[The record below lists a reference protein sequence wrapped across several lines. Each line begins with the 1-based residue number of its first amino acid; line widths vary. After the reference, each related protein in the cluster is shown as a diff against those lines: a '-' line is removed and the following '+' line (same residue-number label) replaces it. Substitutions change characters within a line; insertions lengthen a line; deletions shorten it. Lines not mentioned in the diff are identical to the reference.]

1 MCTGGEKRKE
11 EERNTKQFHSVNMSS
26 PHEHILKRGSDLCVL
41 IHGNWR
47 CGRFV
52 TLDFEGLI
60 IYTLKLCLH
69 LHGMIERWYVKY
81 PVNGR
86 ATKING
92 GIRDG
97 GCLISLLQ
105 LEMPAH
111 SSFSRV
117 CTQLY

>member
-1 MCTGGEKRKE
+1 MG
-11 EERNTKQFHSVNMSS
+11 SL
-26 PHEHILKRGSDLCVL
+26 HEHILKKGSELCVL

-47 CGRFV
+47 CGIFV
-52 TLDFEGLI
+52 ILDFEGLI
-60 IYTLKLCLH
+60 IYTLKVCLP
-69 LHGMIERWYVKY
+69 LQRMIEGYVKY
-81 PVNGR
+81 HVNGR

-92 GIRDG
+92 RTGEG
-97 GCLISLLQ
+97 SHLILFLQ